1 MLVGASY
8 NLTPTEQRIIEF
20 KGLNKRDVVEEGEMR
35 AMRNLTAERY
45 PLLCPRRP
53 RGELEGPAGV
63 KPISAITKYEK
74 VAMIGLADDGY
85 HFYYDNQKIDVV
97 TGMTADTKMVA
108 INTRICFYPQKTVYH
123 IYDRTYK
130 SMEAYLSLTVGANIL
145 LTDESDIIQLDAAD
159 RAQLSML
166 KVDDAINID
175 GEFTVVY
182 GEGEET
188 ITAHAAT
195 VVKGLTN
202 TSIELPLNTF
212 LELRTYA
219 EFESATLKVGGTVKR
234 TVPDLDVVMES
245 NNRLW
250 GASNADNTIYACK
263 LGDPFNWQ
271 YYQTTSMD
279 SYYAQQGSDGDWTG
293 CANYGAHLIF
303 FKEDSMTKLYGT
315 APASY
320 QTVNV
325 LVPGVE
331 KGSEKSVAVINDMV
345 VYKGR
350 KGMMAYDGGTP
361 YEISTKFGDAK
372 FRNVVG
378 GTDGQNYFCT
388 IEDRID
394 GSHSFLVLDIE
405 KAVWHM
411 HDNLNVGSFFVYD
424 GQLCAIDKDSEGIVI
439 IDAEEATEAYDDISW
454 EAEFGPF
461 DEYMEHKKIYSK
473 LSLRVIGAAGSTVS
487 IYIALNDGH
496 LTADWEHVKTI
507 YFNED
512 GSGEFIPI
520 VPRRCDRYS
529 VRIEGQGKCEIK
541 ELTRRV
547 RLGTGGKL

>member
-35 AMRNLTAERY
+35 AMHNLTAERY

-53 RGELEGPAGV
+53 RGRLAGPEGV
-63 KPISAITKYEK
+63 KPITAITKYEK

-85 HFYYDNQKIDVV
+85 HFYYDNERINVV

-123 IYDRTYK
+123 IYDRTYR
-130 SMEAYLSLTVGANIL
+130 SMDATVRTTLDGAIEL
-145 LTDESDIIQLDAAD
+145 GDESDFVLLDDAD
-159 RAQLSML
+159 EPQLSQINI
-166 KVDDAINID
+166 DDTVNID
-175 GEFTVVY
+175 GEMEVTYADGTV
-182 GEGEET
+182 T
-188 ITAHAAT
+188 IPMHAAS
-195 VVKGLTN
+195 VIKNIINNV
-202 TSIELPLNTF
+202 IEFPLNTL
-212 LELRTYA
+212 LELRTYTDLQ
-219 EFESATLKVGGTVKR
+219 SVKLLPGATIKR
-234 TVPDLDVVMES
+234 QAPNLAVVMES

-250 GASNADNTIYACK
+250 GASNEDNTIYACK

-361 YEISTKFGDAK
+361 YEISTKFGDMK

-388 IEDRID
+388 IEDKAD
-394 GSHSFLVLDIE
+394 KTKSFLVLDIE
-405 KAVWHM
+405 KAVWHQ
-411 HDNLNVGSFFVYD
+411 HDDLNVASFFVYD
-424 GQLCAIDKDSEGIVI
+424 GELCAIDKDSDDIVI
-439 IDAEEATEAYDDISW
+439 IDADEPVELTDDIQW
-454 EAEFGPF
+454 AAEFGPF
-461 DEYMEHKKIYSK
+461 DEYMENKKIYSK
-473 LSLRVIGAAGSTVS
+473 LSLRTIGAAGTTVDVF
-487 IYIALNDGH
+487 IALNDDY
-496 LTADWEHVKTI
+496 LDDKWELVKTI
-507 YFNED
+507 KFETD
-512 GSGEFIPI
+512 GAGEFIPI

-529 VRIEGQGKCEIK
+529 IKIEGMGKCELK